1 MKVGLDHIPLL
12 GYFKWDVLEFMAH
25 AAEYGYE
32 GVQIPSGKVVADAE
46 YRRRVADRAVEL
58 GLYLEMGGAGIDAAR
73 SDRSPSELAAAWV
86 PLFEVAADLG
96 ARVLLTG
103 LGTWPWQGRMSDEPG
118 LSPAD
123 QIDGEIA
130 ALREL
135 APIAQDHAMLVSVHT
150 GFFAAMEYA
159 RMMEAVDSPH
169 VGLCLDT
176 GNAFLVLEDPTDFAR
191 AVAPWVN
198 STHLKDSAVYLT
210 DAGMDWFGGSVLG
223 DGTVDLPTIVGAL
236 HEANPDI
243 ALTVEDH
250 WGRSSVPV
258 YDAAFLDS
266 LPPPAGDARAKF
278 LKHLQVARAHLDS
291 GRLPSRAIVD
301 TWDLDAVL
309 PARARANAEYAK
321 GLRDRL

>member
-123 QIDGEIA
+123 QIDGGIA

-135 APIAQDHAMLVSVHT
+135 APIAQDHAMLVNVTRGRIVDEAALMQALEQGQIGGAGLDVVPQEPLPEAHPLWRMPNVVITPHT
-150 GFFAAMEYA
+150 AGG
-159 RMMEAVDSPH
+159 SPH
-169 VGLCLDT
+169 RIG
-176 GNAFLVLEDPTDFAR
+176 R
-191 AVAPWVN
+191 
-198 STHLKDSAVYLT
+198 
-210 DAGMDWFGGSVLG
+210 
-223 DGTVDLPTIVGAL
+223 TVDLFCDNLAR
-236 HEANPDI
+236 HME
-243 ALTVEDH
+243 
-250 WGRSSVPV
+250 GRPMKSVI
-258 YDAAFLDS
+258 DK
-266 LPPPAGDARAKF
+266 R
-278 LKHLQVARAHLDS
+278 
-291 GRLPSRAIVD
+291 
-301 TWDLDAVL
+301 
-309 PARARANAEYAK
+309 K
-321 GLRDRL
+321 GY